1 MTLMLFDDAK
11 GLWMRDEC
19 EDGVVPFSHS
29 SVDIMVTDGSGRALN
44 GTLRVNGTPF
54 SVSKGRCKLLTEF
67 LRKVGA
73 SDVEFVTEGGV
84 IKDCSYVRNIGECS
98 WFFPTPREALTN
110 DEILLILRR
119 IERLREKLESA
130 RSLCSE
136 TVSGVLGI

>member
-1 MTLMLFDDAK
+1 MTLIIFDDAK
-11 GLWMRDEC
+11 GLWLREEG

-29 SVDIMVTDGSGRALN
+29 SVDITVTDGSGRVLN

-54 SVSKGRCKLLTEF
+54 EVDKGKCKIRTEA
-67 LRKVGA
+67 LRRVWA
-73 SDVEFVTEGGV
+73 SDVEFVTEGG
-84 IKDCSYVRNIGECS
+84 IIRACSHIRNPSEGV
-98 WFFPTPREALTN
+98 WYFPTPREALDS
-110 DEILLILRR
+110 DEILLLLRR